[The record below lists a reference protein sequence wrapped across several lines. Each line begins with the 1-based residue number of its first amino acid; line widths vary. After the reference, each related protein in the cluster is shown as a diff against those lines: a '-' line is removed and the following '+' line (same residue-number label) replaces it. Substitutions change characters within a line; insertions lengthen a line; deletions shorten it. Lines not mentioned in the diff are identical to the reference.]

1 MKNACR
7 NLFTA
12 ALLAAAAVAVAV
24 AAPRHVQAQ
33 TEASMLLTGT
43 IEIEADGSVRGY
55 SIDDQD
61 KVPDYVLA
69 NIAGMVPEWRF
80 EPALVDG
87 KPVSERVKMS
97 LRMVAEPLQGGK
109 FAIYIASAGFG
120 RKSGARPTDSVSVRE
135 MNPPVFPEEIARM
148 GGKGIVYLI
157 LKIGRQ
163 GMVED
168 VAVEQVNLTAYA
180 SSEVRMRRIRLR
192 LAEAALEA
200 ARGWTF
206 NAPRTGELADDEFWS
221 TRVPVDFAY
230 AGDKQVAYGEWDAYL
245 PGQRVRAPWLHG
257 DDDMTGGDALAGGEL
272 QTLGIGPRLL
282 TPLKKG

>member
-1 MKNACR
+1 M
-7 NLFTA
+7 
-12 ALLAAAAVAVAV
+12 AAVAI
-24 AAPRHVQAQ
+24 AAPKHVQAQ

-55 SIDDQD
+55 SIDNED
-61 KVPDYVLA
+61 KVPDHVLA

-80 EPALVDG
+80 EPVLVDG

-120 RKSGARPTDSVSVRE
+120 RKSAARPTDSVSVRE
-135 MNPPVFPEEIARM
+135 MNPPVFPEEIVRM

-180 SSEVRMRRIRLR
+180 SSETRMRRIRLR

-206 NAPRTGELADDEFWS
+206 NAPSTGELADDEFWLA
-221 TRVPVDFAY
+221 RVPVDFAY
-230 AGDKQVAYGEWDAYL
+230 VGDKQVAYGEWDAYL

-282 TPLKKG
+282 TPLKQG